1 MITSDINKKINEII
15 NKYKGQYIE
24 NEFDL
29 NRNKKD
35 INYEIYLKLIRYFY
49 AISKKDHFKVI
60 NEQTIDVSYSIKN
73 EANYRITIDS
83 ALFDSCYSNF
93 KSNSNKNIYLK
104 LLYRLKRKEQGLSI
118 IKKTRNAIYDFDD
131 YNIRFRSN
139 NEEPVNINNL
149 INEVKTN
156 KTFISFRLKKRVS
169 LFIKDTLRI
178 DLTNAIRSNTFS
190 FDNKPSTFELE
201 IEMLKNDFDLVE

>member
-156 KTFISFRLKKRVS
+156 KTFISF
-169 LFIKDTLRI
+169 
-178 DLTNAIRSNTFS
+178 
-190 FDNKPSTFELE
+190 E
-201 IEMLKNDFDLVE
+201 